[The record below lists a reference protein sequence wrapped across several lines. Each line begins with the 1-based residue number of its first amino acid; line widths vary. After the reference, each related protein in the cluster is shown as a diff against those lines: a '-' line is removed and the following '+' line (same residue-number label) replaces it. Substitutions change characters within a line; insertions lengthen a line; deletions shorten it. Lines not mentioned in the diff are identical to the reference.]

1 MGEGN
6 KEPGDLIRKLR
17 KQMQL
22 NRREFCDYYEIPY
35 RTVQDWETGKR
46 TMPDYVFRLLEYKMH
61 QEQKNGMREKMLAA
75 EETSGIHVMQI
86 TDYDEVYRLWQ
97 ECEGIG
103 LYAVDDSR
111 KGMERFLQR
120 NPTSCFVMRKDQ
132 RIVGTILAG
141 NDGRRGYIYHLAV
154 VPAYRREHIGF
165 ELVNAALQELQRQK
179 IHKVALVVYVNNAE
193 GNAFWQRMGFDIRK
207 ELGYYSRDI
216 RVIEE

>member
-6 KEPGDLIRKLR
+6 KESGDLIRKLR

-75 EETSGIHVMQI
+75 EETSGIQIMQI
-86 TDYDEVYRLWQ
+86 ADYDEVYRLWQ

-154 VPAYRREHIGF
+154 APAYRREHIGF

-179 IHKVALVVYVNNAE
+179 IHKAALVVYVNNAE

>member
-6 KEPGDLIRKLR
+6 KESGDLIRKLR
-17 KQMQL
+17 EEMQL

-75 EETSGIHVMQI
+75 EETSGIQVMQI
-86 TDYDEVYRLWQ
+86 TDYDEVYQLWQ

-132 RIVGTILAG
+132 RIVGTILSG

-154 VPAYRREHIGF
+154 APAYRREHIGF

-179 IHKVALVVYVNNAE
+179 IHKAALVVYVNNAE